1 MALKYIDEIELKDK
15 KVIARFDFNVPLA
28 KDGSGAIT
36 DTTRVDAA
44 LPTIKYILEHGAS
57 KLIMLSHLGRPKG
70 ERNMK
75 FTLEPVAKYL
85 AEVLEQDV
93 ILTESCVSA
102 DIKNH
107 LQNPKVK
114 LILLEN
120 CRFHKEE
127 EGNDANFAKTLA
139 SYADIYCLDAFG
151 TAHRKHASTYEI
163 IRYFPNKAVG
173 GFLLRKEVQA
183 LSQIVTNPAHP
194 FAAILGGA
202 KVADKIKVIEELST
216 KADALFIGGAMAY
229 PFLKAQGKNVGKSL
243 CSDEDVA
250 LAKKILALPQA
261 GKITLPVDHVVS
273 DSLEGAPEACPNTD
287 IPEGKI
293 GLDIGPKTVELYKSK
308 LQSAKTILWN
318 GPMGMFE
325 NKAFASGTFA
335 IAKVLAESS
344 AFTVIGG
351 GDSVKAVKKS
361 GVADKINH
369 ISTGGG
375 ASLEFIENAG
385 ALPGITALKFGLN

>member
-1 MALKYIDEIELKDK
+1 MALKYIDEIDLNGK

-44 LPTIKYILEHGAS
+44 LPTIKYILDHGAT

-93 ILTESCVSA
+93 ILTESCTSA

-127 EGNDANFAKTLA
+127 EGNDTNFAKTLA

-163 IRYFPNKAVG
+163 MRYFPGKSVG
-173 GFLLRKEVQA
+173 GFLLRKEMQA
-183 LSQIVTNPAHP
+183 LSQIVTNPARP

-216 KADALFIGGAMAY
+216 KADTLFIGGA
-229 PFLKAQGKNVGKSL
+229 L
-243 CSDEDVA
+243 
-250 LAKKILALPQA
+250 
-261 GKITLPVDHVVS
+261 
-273 DSLEGAPEACPNTD
+273 
-287 IPEGKI
+287 
-293 GLDIGPKTVELYKSK
+293 GL
-308 LQSAKTILWN
+308 
-318 GPMGMFE
+318 
-325 NKAFASGTFA
+325 
-335 IAKVLAESS
+335 
-344 AFTVIGG
+344 
-351 GDSVKAVKKS
+351 
-361 GVADKINH
+361 
-369 ISTGGG
+369 
-375 ASLEFIENAG
+375 
-385 ALPGITALKFGLN
+385 

>member
-1 MALKYIDEIELKDK
+1 MALKYIDEIDLNGK

-44 LPTIKYILEHGAS
+44 LPTIKYILDHGAT

-93 ILTESCVSA
+93 ILTESCTSA

-127 EGNDANFAKTLA
+127 EGNDTNFAKTLA

-163 IRYFPNKAVG
+163 MRYFPNKSVG
-173 GFLLRKEVQA
+173 GFLLRKEMQA

-216 KADALFIGGAMAY
+216 KADTLFIGGAMAY

-243 CSDEDVA
+243 CSDEDVD
-250 LAKKILALPQA
+250 LAKKILASPQA
-261 GKITLPVDHVVS
+261 SKITLPVDHVVS
-273 DSLEGAPEACPNTD
+273 DSLEGSPEACPTAD

-293 GLDIGPKTVELYKSK
+293 GLDIGPKTVELYQSK
-308 LQSAKTILWN
+308 LQGAKTVLWN

-325 NKAFASGTFA
+325 NKAFANGTFA
-335 IAKVLAESS
+335 IAKALAASS

-361 GVADKINH
+361 GVADKISH

-385 ALPGITALKFGLN
+385 TLPGINALKFGVN